1 MKNFKTII
9 LTTTA
14 LIVSLSFATAKSVDG
29 LGSKGLNDPDFKLAV
44 SAIVQDKICDLE
56 MKRQAFSHIKKAS
69 ISTEVP
75 VSVLMILA
83 NRRADKIIANWNKHE
98 GVPEIGKSVCS
109 LDISQLARFGSFA
122 LSRVSMTMSD
132 RVEIGKQAY
141 QLRDLVVKYRVLKAA
156 ERAECF
162 TEDRAY
168 KAQVV
173 SANFNKQIGSAA
185 FDNHRFIYAAWK
197 PEALKAVEAKA
208 YGDLDTCELADR
220 LLSKQR

>member
-1 MKNFKTII
+1 
-9 LTTTA
+9 
-14 LIVSLSFATAKSVDG
+14 
-29 LGSKGLNDPDFKLAV
+29 
-44 SAIVQDKICDLE
+44 

-69 ISTEVP
+69 ASTEVP

-83 NRRADKIIANWNKHE
+83 NRRADRIIENWNKHE

-109 LDISQLARFGSFA
+109 QDISQLARFGSFA

-141 QLRDLVVKYRVLKAA
+141 QLRDLAVKYRALKAA

-162 TEDRAY
+162 NADRAY

-173 SANFNKQIGSAA
+173 TANFNKQIGNAA

-197 PEALKAVEAKA
+197 PEDLKAVEAKS
-208 YGDLDTCELADR
+208 YGELGACELAEK